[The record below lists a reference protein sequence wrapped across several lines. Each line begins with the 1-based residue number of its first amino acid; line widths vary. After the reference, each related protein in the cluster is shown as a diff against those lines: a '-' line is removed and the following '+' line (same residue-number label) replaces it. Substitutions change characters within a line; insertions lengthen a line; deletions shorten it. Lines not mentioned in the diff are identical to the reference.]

1 MGFDRRDGL
10 TMPFRLLVG
19 FLVIHAWRGAFLDS
33 WANRVGKRKVH
44 EKETRC
50 SERAFEFLN
59 HNDVRD

>member
-1 MGFDRRDGL
+1 
-10 TMPFRLLVG
+10 MPFRLLVG

-33 WANRVGKRKVH
+33 WVNRLVKRQVH
-44 EKETRC
+44 EKETQC